1 MLNSTYDKMY
11 IPYNQHV
18 KYSAVSVFI
27 GFFLLLGCSST
38 RTAKFEAQLK
48 HPPLK
53 NSFHGL
59 LVIDAKTEKAII
71 DTNSDNYFT
80 PASNVKIFTL
90 YASLKMLPE
99 HIPTLKYVQQNDS
112 IFAMG
117 TGDPSWLHPYFKDS
131 TAVNFLKESNHVAL
145 YLNNSEEEKFGPG
158 WAWEDYDSYFS
169 PEKNN
174 LPLYGN
180 VVTLSNADSLEVSP
194 QSFFNQVK
202 LMDKAFRR
210 EEVLNEFYIDSVA
223 KDTLQVPFITSDS
236 VTKKLLEEVLGKTVK
251 LIDSFPRT
259 EKEILYGLP
268 TDSIYRRMMHESD
281 NFLAEQLLMVAS
293 STLSDTLSTETAITH
308 TLENL
313 LPDLEQQPRWVDG
326 SGLSRYNLFTP
337 KSTVKVLQ
345 KLFAEVDQ
353 GRLFHIFPMWNE
365 TGTIS
370 TWENPY
376 SEPYIFAKSGS
387 LGNNYNLSG
396 YLRTKAGKWFIFSFM
411 NNHFTVPTEQIRQ
424 EIARVLKELHESR

>member
-1 MLNSTYDKMY
+1 MY
-11 IPYNQHV
+11 IPSNQHI
-18 KYSAVSVFI
+18 KYSVVSVFI

-38 RTAKFEAQLK
+38 RTARFEAQLK
-48 HPPLK
+48 QPPLK

-59 LVIDAKTEKAII
+59 LVVDAKTEKVIV

-90 YASLKMLPE
+90 YTALKMLPE
-99 HIPTLKYVQQNDS
+99 HIPTLKYVEENDS

-131 TAVNFLKESNHVAL
+131 TAVNFLKQRNHVAL

-169 PEKNN
+169 PEKSN
-174 LPLYGN
+174 LPLFGN
-180 VVTLSNADSLEVSP
+180 VVTLSKTDSLEVSP
-194 QSFFNQVK
+194 QPFFNQVTI
-202 LMDKAFRR
+202 MDKTVRR
-210 EEVLNEFYIDSVA
+210 EKAINQFYINSVA
-223 KDTLQVPFITSDS
+223 KDTVQVPFITSDS
-236 VTKKLLEEVLGKTVK
+236 ITKKLLEAALGKTVK
-251 LIDSFPRT
+251 LIDSFPQSK
-259 EKEILYGLP
+259 KEILYGLP
-268 TDSIYRRMMHESD
+268 SDSIYRRMMHESD

-293 STLSDTLSTETAITH
+293 STLSDTLSTKKTIAH

-313 LPDLEQQPRWVDG
+313 LPDLEHQPRWVDG

-337 KSTVKVLQ
+337 KSMVQVLQ
-345 KLFAEVDQ
+345 KLFVEVDRE
-353 GRLFHIFPMWNE
+353 RLFQIFPMWNK
-365 TGTIS
+365 TGTVS
-370 TWENPY
+370 KWENPE

-396 YLRTKAGKWFIFSFM
+396 FLKTKSGKWLMFSFM
-411 NNHFTVPTEQIRQ
+411 NNHFTIPTAQIRE
-424 EIARVLKELHESR
+424 EIAKILWELHQSH